1 MHKLL
6 AVLTVLA
13 LAACSRPN
21 EAKPAMWEVTG
32 PGGEHAWLF
41 GTIHM
46 LPRAAEW
53 RSRDIDQAL
62 ASADMIVL
70 EIANIEDTGGM
81 GAVFTE
87 LANSPG
93 QPPLSERVDPSVRP
107 ALQKLY
113 AETKALL
120 YVRLG
125 RDGSPLSSPPAR
137 VGTNG
142 AHVHGQ

>member
-1 MHKLL
+1 MTFAVPAEWAPHKAMWLGFPSHAEL
-6 AVLTVLA
+6 WEDDLPAAQAEVAA
-13 LAACSRPN
+13 LARAL
-21 EAKPAMWEVTG
+21 AG

-87 LANSPG
+87 LAPTITTMN
-93 QPPLSERVDPSVRP
+93 
-107 ALQKLY
+107 
-113 AETKALL
+113 
-120 YVRLG
+120 
-125 RDGSPLSSPPAR
+125 
-137 VGTNG
+137 
-142 AHVHGQ
+142 